1 MQHKYICS
9 IKLFIFLLSL
19 ISCYSLW
26 LFSLTLL
33 SLSLS
38 LSFSFAQ
45 IIDERYF
52 LMLLS
57 ISYKLIVLCTF
68 VDSR

>member
-26 LFSLTLL
+26 LFSLT
-33 SLSLS
+33 LS